1 MPVNLSASGNV
12 MNDFLGNPGGDTAGD
27 ADNTSIEKDMI
38 GPSFAS
44 DDLLDV
50 NQLFEIRGS
59 Q

>member
-12 MNDFLGNPGGDTAGD
+12 MNDFLGDPGGDV
-27 ADNTSIEKDMI
+27 DNTSIEKDMI